1 LRVTNVGLCVPL
13 ACHQS
18 VDSSLNLVIHPS
30 TASHQPQ
37 SDRPHAQFAH
47 ARDPTRS
54 PPQGQMDSHHNL
66 KAPMLCCTLHHA
78 RYRSSVP
85 SASASTGSCLAV
97 ADVLR
102 PLDGAEAQFT
112 CGGTCLL
119 LRALLCGQAAAHPP
133 ASENPNPCLRQGCS
147 HLSVPG
153 SLRFFFHNKN
163 RFQKVSVDLKS
174 VTKKLFQNVALG

>member
-1 LRVTNVGLCVPL
+1 LHKFVHFESSGVAFVLPHHCHCRFTTGCVLRMWVYVCHSL
-13 ACHQS
+13 AI
-18 VDSSLNLVIHPS
+18 SLLTVPS
-30 TASHQPQ
+30 TWSSIHQLRLTNH
-37 SDRPHAQFAH
+37 SLTRPHAQFAH
-47 ARDPTRS
+47 AGDPTRS

-85 SASASTGSCLAV
+85 SALASTGSCLAV

-119 LRALLCGQAAAHPP
+119 SRALLCGQAAAHSRPQ
-133 ASENPNPCLRQGCS
+133 ARTLRQGCS
-147 HLSVPG
+147 HL
-153 SLRFFFHNKN
+153 RE
-163 RFQKVSVDLKS
+163 RERIY
-174 VTKKLFQNVALG
+174 